1 MEQITLKSKCHRSLK
16 PLVQAAIENEV
27 RLLEASISRS
37 ETRLRDFERRYG
49 MSTEEFIERFE
60 NDELQETLDFIDW
73 IGEYRLL
80 QRLRDKAETL
90 REITFAG

>member
-1 MEQITLKSKCHRSLK
+1 MEQITLKSKRDRSLK
-16 PLVQAAIENEV
+16 PLVQAAIDNEV

-37 ETRLRDFERRYG
+37 EMRLRDFERRYG
-49 MSTEEFIERFE
+49 MSTQEFIERFE
-60 NDELQETLDFIDW
+60 NDELQETLDLIDW

-80 QRLRDKAETL
+80 QRLIDKAETL